1 MTTQHIIQH
10 LARSRVAVVVAG
22 LAIGLPQVRGGQPTV
37 AWHAFGQD
45 TSIVWRATLVPPQP
59 PSSSATTGTP
69 DSTAVGGTAI
79 VMSAGKQK
87 TSAEVHVANAK
98 PGSVHPWHVH
108 KGTCGHD
115 QGILGPAK
123 AYTPLHIGADGNGE
137 VTVTLPYPTPTS
149 GEYMVNVHQSAS
161 DLKTIVACG
170 DLQRE

>member
-1 MTTQHIIQH
+1 MTMQHLIQH
-10 LARSRVAVVVAG
+10 LARSRVAVVLAG
-22 LAIGLPQVRGGQPTV
+22 LAIGLPQVRGGPPTV
-37 AWHAFGQD
+37 ASHPFGQD

-59 PSSSATTGTP
+59 PSSSASTGTP

-87 TSAEVHVANAK
+87 TSADVHIANAK

-115 QGILGPAK
+115 EGILGPAK
-123 AYTPLHIGADGNGE
+123 AYTPLQVGADGNGE
-137 VTVTLPYPTPTS
+137 VTATLPYATPTK
-149 GEYMVNVHQSAS
+149 GQYMVNVHQSAS

>member
-10 LARSRVAVVVAG
+10 LARGRVVVVLAG
-22 LAIGLPQVRGGQPTV
+22 LAIGLPQVRGGQPSV
-37 AWHAFGQD
+37 AWHPFGQD
-45 TSIVWRATLVPPQP
+45 TSIVWRATLAPPQP
-59 PSSSATTGTP
+59 PSSSTAT

-87 TSAEVHVANAK
+87 TRADVHVANAK
-98 PGSVHPWHVH
+98 PESVHPWHVH

-115 QGILGPAK
+115 QGIVGPPK
-123 AYTPLHIGADGNGE
+123 AYTPIRIGADGNGE
-137 VTVTLPYPTPTS
+137 VAVTLPFATPTS
-149 GEYMVNVHQSAS
+149 GQYMVNVHESAS